1 MLGQDNLD
9 IGVVCVL
16 SGQDKM
22 INLKLPDRQS
32 FQVKVERCV
41 VYDYLTFHL
50 GQGHNPLVFGP
61 QFHFVTAAGFW
72 VSLPL
77 QYHSRLL
84 LV

>member
-41 VYDYLTFHL
+41 VNDYLTFHL
-50 GQGHNPLVFGP
+50 
-61 QFHFVTAAGFW
+61 
-72 VSLPL
+72 
-77 QYHSRLL
+77 
-84 LV
+84 